1 MTPQQLAQERLIY
14 LLQNA
19 HAGELA
25 AYHAYDG
32 HYKSVKDPAEKQ
44 EIKKIRDEEWEHREC
59 VARLLQDL
67 GAAPRP
73 PREFL
78 MKLVGLSIGL
88 MCRIGGWLIPMY
100 GAGKLE
106 SGNIVEYEVAAR
118 LAFEANRPE
127 FIEDLLFMA
136 EIEWDHELYFRKKY
150 LSHRAQGLLP
160 KWKLPPNRESIRLNG
175 PNTTQE
181 NQGLDLR

>member
-1 MTPQQLAQERLIY
+1 MTSPETAKERLIH

-25 AYHAYDG
+25 AFHAYDG
-32 HYKSVKDPAEKQ
+32 HYKSVNDPAEKL

-59 VARLLQDL
+59 VARILKDL
-67 GAAPRP
+67 GSGPRP
-73 PREFL
+73 SREFL

-88 MCRIGGWLIPMY
+88 MCRVGGWLIPMY

-106 SGNIVEYEVAAR
+106 SGNIVEYEVAAK
-118 LAFEANRPE
+118 LAFEAGRPE
-127 FIEDLLFMA
+127 FIEDLLLMA

-150 LSHRAQGLLP
+150 LSHRAQALLP
-160 KWKLPPNRESIRLNG
+160 KWKLPPARESIRING
-175 PNTTQE
+175 PQLKLKS
-181 NQGLDLR
+181 QDLDFK